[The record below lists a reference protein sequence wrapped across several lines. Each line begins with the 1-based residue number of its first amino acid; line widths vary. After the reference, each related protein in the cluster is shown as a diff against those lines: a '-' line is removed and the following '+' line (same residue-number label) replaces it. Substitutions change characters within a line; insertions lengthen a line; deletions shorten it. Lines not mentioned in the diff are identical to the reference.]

1 MRYTFDPRRSK
12 WFRSSVYNNNVYVG
26 DKQLRLN
33 EPIELTDEERDC
45 AESLYPGGLEP
56 FEEAVATD
64 PAVVDS
70 STGGKSKSKKPTAAQ
85 RNQVVDQLKAGGL
98 DQAML
103 ESILNDYA
111 DDTEIMS
118 LVETAMS
125 GL

>member
-33 EPIELTDEERDC
+33 EPIELTDQERDC

-56 FEEAVATD
+56 FAEEAAPVVAAD
-64 PAVVDS
+64 PAK
-70 STGGKSKSKKPTAAQ
+70 STGKPKKPTTAQ
-85 RNQVVDQLKAGGL
+85 RNQTIDQLKAGGL

-125 GL
+125 GV